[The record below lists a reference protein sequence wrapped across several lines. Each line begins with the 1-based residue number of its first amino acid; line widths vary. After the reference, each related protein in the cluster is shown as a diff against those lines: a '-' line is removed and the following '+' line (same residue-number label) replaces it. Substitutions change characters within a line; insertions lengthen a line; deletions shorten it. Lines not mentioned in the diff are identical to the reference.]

1 MVCLDTSFIIDV
13 LRGDQKAKKTTD
25 ALIANNETTSIATPT
40 LMELQT
46 SLTLNSRGVREYN
59 LIDKIIASS
68 VILPL
73 DSKSATR
80 AGEIEARL
88 ILSGEMIPP
97 IDIMIAAIALQN
109 KEAVLTRN
117 VKHLARIPGLE
128 VRTY

>member
-25 ALIANNETTSIATPT
+25 DLIANNDTTSITTPT

-46 SLTLNSRGVREYN
+46 SIALNRRGLREQN

-80 AGEIEARL
+80 AGEIEAEL

-109 KEAVLTRN
+109 KESVLTRN
-117 VKHLARIPGLE
+117 SKHFARIPGLE